1 MTPNKLKVF
10 VVCYTG
16 NSGLTDYA
24 ISLAKA
30 LGELVNVRLITGYK
44 FNDSYGCSNFEV
56 EKIFRK
62 SRNYFTDIIKF
73 VMYCIKNKPNWL
85 ILQGPIRFPF
95 FDIIILSFIRL
106 VGIKICIVV
115 HDLYPHYP
123 NIISKQNFI
132 NLYRLSDKLVVSSLA
147 VKAELELRGMKN
159 NILICPHPI
168 HNMFKS
174 DTYNKTS
181 AKNSI
186 PGLSSNDFVI
196 LFFGH
201 LESRKGM
208 FELISAAH
216 LMDGEVN
223 YKFIFAGVFDPN
235 TFTDSELILIDKV
248 IKQKNVIFN
257 NYYVEHDDVEKYF
270 MASNLVMIP
279 YREGTTSGVL
289 KLAICFGV
297 PVVASIIGDI
307 RDEMPPNSGIL
318 LEPEKINGNSLMSAI
333 YELKRNEFLYKENM
347 AKLNNQISWEQAA
360 LNILSH
366 INH

>member
-1 MTPNKLKVF
+1 MNNSKLTVY

-30 LGELVNVRLITGYK
+30 LGKLANVRLITGYK
-44 FNDSYGCSNFEV
+44 FNNSYTCSNFEV

-73 VMYCIKNKPNWL
+73 VIYCIRYKPNWL

-95 FDIIILSFIRL
+95 FDILILSFIRL
-106 VGIKICIVV
+106 FGIRICIVV

-123 NIISKQNFI
+123 NIISKLNFI

-147 VKAELELRGMKN
+147 AKAELELRGITN
-159 NILICPHPI
+159 NILVCPHPI

-174 DTYNKTS
+174 GAFDKTS
-181 AKNSI
+181 AKKSI
-186 PGLSSNDFVI
+186 SGLSVNDFVI

-216 LMDGEVN
+216 LMQGEVN
-223 YKFIFAGVFDPN
+223 YKFIFAGAFDPN
-235 TFTDSELILIDKV
+235 TFIESELILINKV
-248 IKQKNVIFN
+248 VKQKNVIFN

-297 PVVASIIGDI
+297 PVVASMIGDVK
-307 RDEMPPNSGIL
+307 DEMPPNSGIL
-318 LEPEKINGNSLMSAI
+318 LEPEKINGDSLRAAI
-333 YELKRNEFLYKENM
+333 YEFGRNENLYKENM
-347 AKLNNQISWEQAA
+347 TKLNNLISWEQAA
-360 LNILSH
+360 FNILSH
-366 INH
+366 INL